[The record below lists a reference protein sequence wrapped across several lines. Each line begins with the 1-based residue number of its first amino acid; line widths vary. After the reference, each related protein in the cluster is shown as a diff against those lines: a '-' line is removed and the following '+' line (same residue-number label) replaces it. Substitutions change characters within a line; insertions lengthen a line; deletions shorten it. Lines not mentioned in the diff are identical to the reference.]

1 MANTL
6 VNSNNQFEG
15 KYIMNKIDLNQRTA
29 IVTGGAKGIGYAI
42 TERLIKS
49 GANVMVWDID
59 SDRLNETE
67 GLLRTHGKILVE
79 TVDVTDLAAISSASK
94 KSLEILGKIDI
105 LINNAGAVGTL
116 APVWEQPLENWERML
131 RLNLTS
137 AFMCCQIIV
146 PYMIESGYGRIVNI
160 ASNGGKIGIKNNCG
174 YAAAKAGLIS
184 LTKSLSKET
193 AKTGVLVNCITPG
206 GANTELFDNLSI
218 QYRSTIEEGMEL
230 GRLVEPFEVAALAA
244 WLSSEECSFSTG
256 AAFDISGGRAD
267 Y

>member
-59 SDRLNETE
+59 SERLNETE

-137 AFMCCQIIV
+137 AFMCCQKIV

-160 ASNGGKIGIKNNCG
+160 ASTRKILG
-174 YAAAKAGLIS
+174 YINKEDWFAQTEAQKKTYKIKAG
-184 LTKSLSKET
+184 
-193 AKTGVLVNCITPG
+193 A
-206 GANTELFDNLSI
+206 
-218 QYRSTIEEGMEL
+218 
-230 GRLVEPFEVAALAA
+230 
-244 WLSSEECSFSTG
+244 
-256 AAFDISGGRAD
+256 
-267 Y
+267 